1 MTSPDQPC
9 PTCGRGPASA
19 NTHNHVLLG
28 LRTTLIIVTAFACAG
43 VVGVLTYL
51 VNYNVPAAIL
61 AGLGTLGAAL
71 VGLHV
76 LIGQ

>member
-1 MTSPDQPC
+1 MTSPDRPC
-9 PTCGRGPASA
+9 PTCGRGQDPA
-19 NTHNHVLLG
+19 NHVLLG
-28 LRTTLIIVTAFACAG
+28 LRTTLIILTAFACAG